1 MTIEA
6 DLRAAVKRAD
16 ADSLLLHEIVHGDA
30 TETVTTEGGTVK
42 TVAKAIDDVETAVAA
57 AATSVI
63 DGVADAE
70 AAQADAEAA
79 RDAAQAAVGNVLV
92 SADDTTAGKLSA
104 KLEAGRGL
112 ETAIEN
118 AGADESLRID
128 VTPQVSAGAL
138 IALAEAFI

>member
-6 DLRAAVKRAD
+6 DLRAAVSRAD
-16 ADSLLLHEIVHGDA
+16 ADSRLLHDIVHGDA

-42 TVAKAIDDVETAVAA
+42 TVAKAIDDVEVSVAA
-57 AATSVI
+57 AASTVT
-63 DGVADAE
+63 DGIEDAE
-70 AAQADAEAA
+70 AARDEAEAA

-92 SADDTTAGKLSA
+92 SADDTTAGKLSV

-112 ETAIEN
+112 EAATED
-118 AGADESLRID
+118 AGSDESLRFD
-128 VTPQVSAGAL
+128 VTPQVNAGAL